1 MRALPANGFFGILL
15 HLGIM
20 LAQGSYQLRTHDEFL
35 ALLHRFHDG
44 LIVVDYF
51 SHSCP
56 PCKMMA
62 PVFDRLSLSPEY
74 AGRVQFAKVD
84 VYENS
89 VTTSK
94 MGITGMPT
102 FQFFMKGQMV
112 HSFSCT
118 DENQLRA
125 VTTQFASQVRV
136 SQAQKSPKETQA
148 SVPQKQ
154 ASVPQKQASV
164 PQKQASV
171 PQKQASVPQKQAPV
185 PQKQAPVPQRQAPQQ
200 QAPVPPVP
208 QNQVPVA
215 PADNDSC
222 RAKRRQADG
231 RHIEQ
236 VVIVGSGPAG
246 TSAALYAGRSGLC
259 PLVIAPTVGGQLLA
273 KGVDVENYPGLPS
286 GTGASMIDSMRKQ
299 AHGFSAEFVDDAVE
313 FVDTSVR
320 PFSIRMKGGKTTLS
334 HTVIVATGA
343 VSRWLGVDGEEE
355 YKGRGVSGCATCDG
369 FLFKGKRCAVIGGGD
384 TAMEEAL
391 VLSRLCSSVA
401 VIHRRGQFRASKVL
415 QDRLLADPKITV
427 FYNRG
432 VVKFLGDGALLRRLH
447 LRDTTK
453 PKSAGSF
460 LDLDAAFVAIGR
472 DPNTFFLKN
481 SLRTDSQG
489 YLEVIAGSTRT
500 SVTGIF
506 AAGDVAD
513 HTYRQAITSAASG
526 AMAAMDVEKYFS
538 GAAEAS
544 AESPGICSYIKDVL
558 SGSFQLGCIGAML
571 SSTRL

>member
-1 MRALPANGFFGILL
+1 MFALRANGFFGILL

-20 LAQGSYQLRTHDEFL
+20 LVHGSHQLRTHDEFL
-35 ALLHRFHDG
+35 ALLHQFHDG

-62 PVFDRLSLSPEY
+62 PVFDRLSLSQEY

-125 VTTQFASQVRV
+125 VTSQFASQVRV
-136 SQAQKSPKETQA
+136 SQAQMSPK
-148 SVPQKQ
+148 
-154 ASVPQKQASV
+154 ASV

-185 PQKQAPVPQRQAPQQ
+185 PQKQAPVPQKQE
-200 QAPVPPVP
+200 PVPPVP

-231 RHIEQ
+231 RNIEQ

-334 HTVIVATGA
+334 HAVIVATGA

-432 VVKFLGDGALLRRLH
+432 VVKFLGDGSLLRRLH

-538 GAAEAS
+538 GAAEVS
-544 AESPGICSYIKDVL
+544 EESPGICSYIKDVL